1 MNTKVNKRKEISQCF
16 GDINQT
22 RQKPIKMLMFSLDNR
37 LLETQIL
44 CDPPDGPDSRR
55 PLTDRLATPTT
66 SLSHSS
72 PPPPPGLLPL
82 NVSP

>member
-22 RQKPIKMLMFSLDNR
+22 QQKPIKMLMFSLDNR

-66 SLSHSS
+66 SLSLT
-72 PPPPPGLLPL
+72 LLPHL
-82 NVSP
+82 PQASYP